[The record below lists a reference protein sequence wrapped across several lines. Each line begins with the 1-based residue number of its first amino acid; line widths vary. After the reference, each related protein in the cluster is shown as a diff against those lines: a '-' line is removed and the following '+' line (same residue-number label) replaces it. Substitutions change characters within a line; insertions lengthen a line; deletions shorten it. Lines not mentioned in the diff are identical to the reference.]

1 MKYEYMHPR
10 EQLVTIMQR
19 VYGYGMTTTSGGNI
33 SILDDSGDIWI
44 TPGGIDKG
52 GLTEADIVRMHGDTV
67 VEGTHPPSSEYPFHR
82 AAYSRRSDI
91 RAVLHAH
98 PAALVAFSLVR
109 RIPDTSII
117 PQARSVCGAVGY
129 APYAIP
135 GSEELGRNLADAF
148 ARGFDSVLLE
158 NHGVATGG
166 RNLLEAFQRF
176 ETLDFCARTLINAS
190 TLGPAR
196 GLTPEEIALSQ
207 QGKNLRLAESEP
219 LPRSSVELSLRR
231 DMRELM
237 HRAYRQRLMTSTEGT
252 VSARVDAESF
262 LISPFGVDRS
272 YLDESDFVL
281 IRGGK
286 RERGTIPSRAVV
298 LHQEIYAAHPKINAI
313 ASAQSPAVTAF
324 SVTGTWLDSATIPES
339 YIVLRNIP
347 LVRFGRQFTD
357 EQALAQEIS
366 PGSPVA
372 FLENDAVLTTGATLT
387 QAFDRLE
394 VAEFSAR
401 AVLNA
406 MKLGPIARIDEAALD
421 AIEEKFGLV

>member
-1 MKYEYMHPR
+1 
-10 EQLVTIMQR
+10 
-19 VYGYGMTTTSGGNI
+19 
-33 SILDDSGDIWI
+33 
-44 TPGGIDKG
+44 
-52 GLTEADIVRMHGDTV
+52 
-67 VEGTHPPSSEYPFHR
+67 
-82 AAYSRRSDI
+82 
-91 RAVLHAH
+91 
-98 PAALVAFSLVR
+98 
-109 RIPDTSII
+109 
-117 PQARSVCGAVGY
+117 
-129 APYAIP
+129 
-135 GSEELGRNLADAF
+135 
-148 ARGFDSVLLE
+148 
-158 NHGVATGG
+158 
-166 RNLLEAFQRF
+166 
-176 ETLDFCARTLINAS
+176 LDFCARTLINAS